1 MMLRQ
6 QEQQIGHVF
15 RRPITNQLFNQSL
28 RMKVVCVPLTHHRKM
43 RVEESL
49 ELKTAMMIMFFTSVF
64 KLLTT
69 TVYVNIKSLY
79 IRF

>member
-1 MMLRQ
+1 
-6 QEQQIGHVF
+6 
-15 RRPITNQLFNQSL
+15 
-28 RMKVVCVPLTHHRKM
+28 MKVVCVPLTHHRKM